1 MPKTKNVSKKPTAQK
16 KHVQEYSCKEVEN
29 YLDKAI
35 DGVKKEILPM
45 ISNLDKRDSDQF
57 ESARKIIIDANT
69 VMVKRQ
75 EHTEKI
81 AEAVQRELNNMT
93 EKQDNV
99 VANINNSMV
108 SLHDKFDAHIADE
121 DLTFKKISSTL
132 VDIQEHGTKLA
143 QVIDAK
149 LNKIQVNGGIYPLN
163 EAIQHIYQQHIETHT
178 KLDEVVALVEPWQT
192 RRKWI
197 ATTKELIKKNG
208 FLKFVFTTKIGALFG
223 LMTVLLIVNTILVD
237 VFRINFD
244 IKSIFIW
251 LLGIFPNQ

>member
-1 MPKTKNVSKKPTAQK
+1 MPKIKNVSKKPTTQK
-16 KHVQEYSCKEVEN
+16 KHVQEYGCKEVEN

-45 ISNLDKRDSDQF
+45 IRNLDKRDSDQF
-57 ESARKIIIDANT
+57 ESARKIIVDANT

-81 AEAVQRELNNMT
+81 AEAVQKELNNMA

-121 DLTFKKISSTL
+121 NNTFKEISTSLKDIADNGTALARSIDDKISH
-132 VDIQEHGTKLA
+132 IR
-143 QVIDAK
+143 
-149 LNKIQVNGGIYPLN
+149 VNGGVYPLN
-163 EAIQHIYQQHIETHT
+163 EAIQHIYQQHIETHS

-208 FLKFVFTTKIGALFG
+208 LLRFVFTTKIGALAG

-237 VFRINFD
+237 VFKINFD
-244 IKSIFIW
+244 IKSIFVW
-251 LLGIFPNQ
+251 LLGLFPNQ